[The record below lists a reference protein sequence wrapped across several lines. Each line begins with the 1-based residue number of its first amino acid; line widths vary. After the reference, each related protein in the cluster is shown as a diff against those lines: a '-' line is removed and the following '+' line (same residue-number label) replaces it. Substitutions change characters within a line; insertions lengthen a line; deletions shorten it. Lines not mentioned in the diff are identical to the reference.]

1 MKEVKEKRKNKLV
14 LADQFSNEKIA
25 SRMCQEYLLKNKHFR

>member
-14 LADQFSNEKIA
+14 LTDQFSNQINV
-25 SRMCQEYLLKNKHFR
+25 SRPCQKYP